1 MIMTQTVAGAT
12 QVLEYP
18 LQHFLICL
26 HSHQQADNA
35 VAASCFTLQSATRTG
50 ASLRLT
56 LSACAAAAAAASRRS
71 EIKLR
76 KSDVDAETLAA
87 AVTILP
93 KTLTDSQRLK

>member
-1 MIMTQTVAGAT
+1 MTQTVAGAT

-56 LSACAAAAAAASRRS
+56 LSAGAAAAAAASRGN

-76 KSDVDAETLAA
+76 KSDADAETLAA

-93 KTLTDSQRLK
+93 KTLTDNQHLK